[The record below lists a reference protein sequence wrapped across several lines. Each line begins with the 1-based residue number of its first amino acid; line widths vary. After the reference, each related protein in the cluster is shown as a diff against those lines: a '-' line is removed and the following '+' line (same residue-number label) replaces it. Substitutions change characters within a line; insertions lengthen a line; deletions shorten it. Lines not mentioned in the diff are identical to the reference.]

1 MHPDLLQPT
10 KTQNSAPTMK
20 KPSLEFLMLTLFATA
35 FFIGYLF
42 ENKTVKNTITDSKI
56 EKRADK
62 SNTDTKISGH
72 VYKLSDQ
79 LHLAVLP
86 LEESGIP
93 VSKEY
98 LKNRFPKPKTLDF
111 LLGDIFFYTPGN
123 NQIKSLTPPQ
133 YLVHDENIVQIVAI
147 EPWNQERQATMPEA
161 GKDARVF
168 WRDYI
173 ATNKQVAPEIF
184 WGMECY
190 SPNGVKNGWR
200 GKECL
205 AERAPGEWAIFTIHA
220 NGENTILHPTISTR
234 YFTPKYGG
242 LNIHWAS
249 NLKNAYQWKEI
260 DEKMWKLIESWN
272 IAN

>member
-1 MHPDLLQPT
+1 
-10 KTQNSAPTMK
+10 MK

-42 ENKTVKNTITDSKI
+42 ENKTAKNKITDSKI
-56 EKRADK
+56 ENPADK
-62 SNTDTKISGH
+62 SNTDTKISGRA
-72 VYKLSDQ
+72 YKLSDQ

-86 LEESGIP
+86 LEESENP

-98 LKNRFPKPKTLDF
+98 LKNRFPEPKTLDF
-111 LLGDIFFYTPGN
+111 LLGGIFFYTPGN
-123 NQIKSLTPPQ
+123 NKIKSLTPPQ
-133 YLVHDENIVQIVAI
+133 YLVHDENIVQIVSI
-147 EPWNQERQATMPEA
+147 EPWNQEVQATKPEA

-220 NGENTILHPTISTR
+220 DGDNTTLHPTISTR

-242 LNIHWAS
+242 LNIHWTS
-249 NLKNAYQWKEI
+249 NSKNAYQWKEI